1 MTGWG
6 EPALDVRLPEGEVTG
21 LEEISDVSLSG
32 VSGLTGVDDRE
43 AFEASLLDIL
53 EQLFPRDA
61 WP

>member
-6 EPALDVRLPEGEVTG
+6 EPALDVQLPEGEVTG

-61 WP
+61 

>member
-61 WP
+61 